1 MGKHKLNAYPLEG
14 DDWEDSLAKEIVL
27 DKDVKASLAE
37 IAACCLWHTSF
48 WGYLPYQREET
59 DLRLIRTAKF
69 YKNKFSEIIP
79 SKREM
84 MQIPSFR
91 NKIRSDMKSVRKNH
105 PKRNGEKRK
114 LFGFKRKRLWRFW
127 KRVLINHEYDRRIK
141 YCSPFIEY
149 ISKTRNDAYSYGML
163 YKANHVSILRLE
175 SYAFDASKRFDY
187 IKELVEKYGAMNDIT
202 RYANCIICVSFS
214 SAHPLHEMLEIQHFF
229 VDLLPKMF
237 CPRVDNSLGE
247 EIRIDVAYY
256 E

>member
-1 MGKHKLNAYPLEG
+1 M
-14 DDWEDSLAKEIVL
+14 
-27 DKDVKASLAE
+27 
-37 IAACCLWHTSF
+37 F
-48 WGYLPYQREET
+48 
-59 DLRLIRTAKF
+59 KF
-69 YKNKFSEIIP
+69 N
-79 SKREM
+79 
-84 MQIPSFR
+84 
-91 NKIRSDMKSVRKNH
+91 
-105 PKRNGEKRK
+105 
-114 LFGFKRKRLWRFW
+114 RKRLWRSW
-127 KRVLINHEYDRRIK
+127 KRDLINHEYDRRIK

-149 ISKTRNDAYSYGML
+149 ISKERNDAYRYGML
-163 YKANHVSILRLE
+163 YRANHINILRLE

-214 SAHPLHEMLEIQHFF
+214 SAHPLHEMLEIQHYF